1 MDYDE
6 YMHKSDNQSMRK
18 SRVGNR
24 YFRIDPGYDK
34 AVYENTLFNWVK
46 IVAAFIVFYIVA
58 ILFWWACYS
67 HGIRDADS
75 AAWTYIGIFVATL
88 IILTLLIIIGSFS
101 NSKLVK
107 ADRLMLEVNELRKL
121 ALEDEEKKQKRDNA
135 KQEIRRL
142 ENDARKDSD
151 SDFNVVNRTRSDG
164 EAEAFANSSYDNPDS
179 EDNEDN
185 EENEDSDD
193 NEDSEDNEE
202 FGYDQSQ
209 SYTPSSRSD

>member
-1 MDYDE
+1 MEYDDY
-6 YMHKSDNQSMRK
+6 MQKSDNQSMRK

-46 IVAAFIVFYIVA
+46 IIAAFCVFYTVA

-75 AAWTYIGIFVATL
+75 ASWTYIGIFVASL

-107 ADRLMLEVNELRKL
+107 ADRLMLEVNELKKL
-121 ALEDEEKKQKRDNA
+121 ALEDEEKRLKRDIA

-142 ENDARKDSD
+142 ENDARRDSD
-151 SDFNVVNRTRSDG
+151 SDFKIVNRTRSDG
-164 EAEAFANSSYDNPDS
+164 EAEGFANSSYDNPDS
-179 EDNEDN
+179 EDNE
-185 EENEDSDD
+185 E

-202 FGYDQSQ
+202 VGYDQSQ